1 MIRQNNQDF
10 LDYLKET
17 MEVSKMTTMKEAK
30 IDTLFSSIIGIIG
43 FLVYIFTNDPLIE
56 KLFFVVFI
64 LSMFVLLLIKMN
76 KETYIITKE
85 IGGK

>member
-1 MIRQNNQDF
+1 
-10 LDYLKET
+10 
-17 MEVSKMTTMKEAK
+17 MTTMKEAK